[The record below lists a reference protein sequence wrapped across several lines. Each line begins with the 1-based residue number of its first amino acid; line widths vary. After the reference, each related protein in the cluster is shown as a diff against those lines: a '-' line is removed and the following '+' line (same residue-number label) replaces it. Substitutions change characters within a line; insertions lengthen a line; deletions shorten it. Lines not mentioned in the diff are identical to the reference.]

1 MKRIALV
8 AAPVVAALF
17 ALASPAHADTT
28 PTAPTTPAGPRATAG
43 ETPRVIVLPTTPTRP
58 GGGNK
63 PTDSSWGG

>member
-17 ALASPAHADTT
+17 ALASPAQAD
-28 PTAPTTPAGPRATAG
+28 TAPTTPTTPGATAG
-43 ETPRVIVLPTTPTRP
+43 ETPRVIVLPTTTTRP